1 MMYCISER
9 QGDEQDAEE
18 QGHVDQAQDGQEG
31 RSRCKEEGFGRIIE
45 STRPLRVALVACQP
59 FPRGL

>member
-31 RSRCKEEGFGRIIE
+31 GNW
-45 STRPLRVALVACQP
+45 QP
-59 FPRGL
+59 FLKSGAQALQRQLGLRIHSKVARPNSQ